1 MLRMM
6 YRMYIIAGMS
16 NMTLPKDPVMLLS
29 LINTKLRDFNS
40 SLDDFCKE
48 NNLNEDE
55 IKKKLEMIDYHYDEF
70 KNKFV

>member
-1 MLRMM
+1 
-6 YRMYIIAGMS
+6 MS

-48 NNLNEDE
+48 NDLNEDE

>member
-1 MLRMM
+1 
-6 YRMYIIAGMS
+6 MS